1 MRRVGQRAQASAT
14 RASATSARDRYDS
27 EMRSV
32 AHRVQRRRR
41 LLSAL
46 LLAVALLTPVAAP
59 TAVRADESPV
69 SCTGWDSLI
78 TPPKTIRV
86 LRTRTGL
93 VEVVPFKTYV
103 YRTHVAEFWS
113 EYLSQP
119 YSDALLGAG
128 AVAIKQNAWSWT
140 MNERNWWGVS
150 SFTSTQAGWVRED
163 YADDNQLN
171 GSAGN
176 QSWTRQRR
184 ATEHADI
191 ALRMRIR
198 LGADLEDD
206 GIGGLEWDSETAT
219 YTAPLEI
226 LDENG
231 DAQEITRKSKRSCFD
246 VVDHPDMN
254 QFYSRGGIYEP
265 GASVS
270 GKSNARYNAA
280 VDATWGMTMQ
290 RYYPVSGEWR
300 FWRPGFYGSFTVN
313 RECMLPPSVG
323 DSNVQM
329 RHPTQTS
336 HWRGWSFF
344 PVNADDCARTRNLSV
359 EALLRASFYAF
370 DSNQVAGAGT
380 GSPEDDRFDI
390 TAVYPIRVLSP
401 RGDLTGDAKGDILA
415 VSPAGAVRLVSTDAN
430 VDSAGRLNGKAPG
443 SVSVKK
449 SQTLLSRI
457 VARATAEGQ
466 AAVMD
471 LREESDGSVTLVET
485 PYAGGVLKD
494 ATERFESY
502 AGFDAGATLGLLATD
517 TANDGIEE
525 VFITELVPEAEG
537 GAPHL
542 RLYLAPLSGSPTL
555 LGEIESS
562 ADARMLLDDFTG
574 DGTVDALAL
583 WRAADG
589 SLAASLAQGAGTP
602 PVSEWSL
609 GEFSTPGALVWP
621 ISAAWGATVGDVT
634 GDGVAELYV
643 RYRDPAGVIRLQSFN
658 LDGAHELPNPDK
670 VYVPETEPAR
680 STTVRPGE
688 RTLKLVAQR
697 LGVKQSALLA
707 LNSGPTYTITIQPND
722 TYTKIAKRTK
732 KSEACLRSMNGN
744 KILVRNKSLII
755 PRDLCVYT
763 RESVMFRNAPVRI
776 LNGEFDWLRAGDTWA
791 TVATR
796 AASIGITTTAE
807 ALAALNPTVTIS
819 SAATAEQVGTKVSI
833 RAPWAPLARSLP
845 ATPDIVSTL
854 TMRWN
859 SPFEAWRSTSS
870 SASAPELFMRDWNGD
885 GIDELSFAGA
895 PGASGVTLQLLS
907 RGTDG
912 RFGLNTSLTRSGVV
926 SGWVLR

>member
-1 MRRVGQRAQASAT
+1 MNNEARREGS
-14 RASATSARDRYDS
+14 
-27 EMRSV
+27 
-32 AHRVQRRRR
+32 RRH

-46 LLAVALLTPVAAP
+46 LVSVAMVLPLATP
-59 TAVRADESPV
+59 TAVRAVEAPV
-69 SCTGWDSLI
+69 SCTNWDSLI

-140 MNERNWWGVS
+140 MTERNWWAVS
-150 SFTSTQAGWVRED
+150 SFTSTQAEWVRAD

-176 QSWTRQRR
+176 PSWTRQRR
-184 ATEHADI
+184 ASEHADA

-206 GIGGLEWDSETAT
+206 EIGGLRWDSDTST

-226 LDENG
+226 LDESG
-231 DAQEITRKSKRSCFD
+231 DAEEITRKSKRSCFD

-280 VDATWGMTMQ
+280 VDTTWGMTMQ

-313 RECMLPPSVG
+313 RECMLPPEPG
-323 DSNVQM
+323 ETNVQM
-329 RHPTQTS
+329 RHPTQPS

-344 PVNADDCARTRNLSV
+344 PVNADDCARARNLSV
-359 EALLRASFYAF
+359 EALLRASFYSF
-370 DSNQVAGAGT
+370 DSDQVAGAGT
-380 GSPEDDRFDI
+380 SSVADDRFNI
-390 TAVYPIRVLSP
+390 KSIFPIRVLSP

-415 VSPAGAVRLVSTDAN
+415 VSPAGAVRLISTDNN

-443 SVSVKK
+443 SVAIKK
-449 SQTLLSRI
+449 SQTLISRI

-466 AAVMD
+466 AAVVD

-485 PYAGGVLKD
+485 PYVGGVLKEET
-494 ATERFESY
+494 ARFENY
-502 AGFDAGATLGLLATD
+502 AGFDAGATLSLIATD

-525 VFITELVPEAEG
+525 LFITELVPESEG

-542 RLYLAPLSGSPTL
+542 RIYLAPLSGSPEL
-555 LGEIESS
+555 VGEIE
-562 ADARMLLDDFTG
+562 AAGDARMLLDDFTG
-574 DGTVDALAL
+574 DGTVDVLAL
-583 WRAADG
+583 WRSADG
-589 SLAASLAQGAGTP
+589 SLAASLAQGSGTP
-602 PVSEWSL
+602 PVSEWNL
-609 GEFSTPGALVWP
+609 GEFSEPGALVWP
-621 ISAAWGATVGDVT
+621 VSTAWSAAVGDVT

-643 RYRDPAGVIRLQSFN
+643 RYRDPAGILRLQSFN
-658 LDGAHELPNPDK
+658 LDGAHGIPNPDK
-670 VYVPETEPAR
+670 VYVAETEPVR
-680 STTVRPGE
+680 STTVRAGE

-697 LGVKQSALLA
+697 LGVKLSELLA
-707 LNSGPTYTITIQPND
+707 LNAGATYTITIQPND
-722 TYTKIAKRTK
+722 TYTKIAKRVK

-744 KILVRNKSLII
+744 KILVRNKSLTI

-763 RESVMFRNAPVRI
+763 KESVMFRGAPVRT

-796 AASIGITTTAE
+796 ASTIGITTTAE
-807 ALAALNPTVTIS
+807 ALAALNPTVTIA
-819 SAATAEQVGTKVSI
+819 SAATAEQVGSKVSI
-833 RAPWAPLARSLP
+833 RAPWAPLARTLP
-845 ATPDIVSTL
+845 ATPDTVYVV

-859 SPFEAWRSTSS
+859 SPFEAWRASSS
-870 SASAPELFMRDWNGD
+870 SAATPELYVRDWNGD
-885 GIDELSFAGA
+885 GIDELSFAAA
-895 PGASGVTLQLLS
+895 PGASSVTLQLLT
-907 RGTDG
+907 RGADG
-912 RFGLNTSLTRSGVV
+912 RFGLNSALTRSGVV

>member
-1 MRRVGQRAQASAT
+1 MRAVTRRVQPRL
-14 RASATSARDRYDS
+14 
-27 EMRSV
+27 
-32 AHRVQRRRR
+32 R

-46 LLAVALLTPVAAP
+46 LISAALLVPFAAP
-59 TAVRADESPV
+59 TAVRANEAPV
-69 SCTGWDSLI
+69 SCTAWDSLI

-93 VEVVPFKTYV
+93 VEVVSFKTYV

-113 EYLSQP
+113 EYLSEP

-140 MNERNWWGVS
+140 MNERNWWSVS
-150 SFTSTQAGWVRED
+150 SFTSTQAEWVRAD

-171 GSAGN
+171 GSVGN
-176 QSWTRQRR
+176 ESWTRQRR
-184 ATEHADI
+184 ASEHADI

-198 LGADLEDD
+198 LGEDLQDD
-206 GIGGLEWDSETAT
+206 EIGGLRWDSETST
-219 YTAPLEI
+219 YTAPLEV

-231 DAQEITRKSKRSCFD
+231 NAEPITRGAKRSCFD

-270 GKSNARYNAA
+270 GKSNARYNGA

-313 RECMLPPSVG
+313 RECMLPPDAG

-329 RHPTQTS
+329 RHPTQPS

-344 PVNADDCARTRNLSV
+344 PVNADDCARSRNLSV
-359 EALLRASFYAF
+359 EALLRSSFYSF
-370 DSNQVAGAGT
+370 DSDQVAGVGT
-380 GSPEDDRFDI
+380 SSVADDRFNI
-390 TAVYPIRVLSP
+390 KAVFPIRVLSP

-415 VSPAGAVRLVSTDAN
+415 VSPAGAVRLISTDPN

-443 SVSVKK
+443 SVAVKK

-457 VARATAEGQ
+457 VARATADGQ

-494 ATERFESY
+494 ATARFENY
-502 AGFDAGATLGLLATD
+502 AGFDGGATLGLLATD

-525 VFITELVPEAEG
+525 VFITELVPESEG

-555 LGEIESS
+555 VGEIETA
-562 ADARMLLDDFTG
+562 ADGRILLDDFTG
-574 DGTVDALAL
+574 DGAIDALAL

-589 SLAASLAQGAGTP
+589 SLAASLAQGSGTP
-602 PVSEWSL
+602 PVSAWSL
-609 GEFSTPGALVWP
+609 GVFSEPGALVWP
-621 ISAAWGATVGDVT
+621 ISTAWSANAGDLT

-643 RYRDPAGVIRLQSFN
+643 RYRDPSGVIRLQSFN
-658 LDGAHELPNPDK
+658 LDDAHEAPNPDK
-670 VYVPETEPAR
+670 VYIPETEPVR
-680 STTVRPGE
+680 STTVRAGE

-697 LGVKQSALLA
+697 VGVKLVDLLA
-707 LNSGPTYTITIQPND
+707 LNSGATYTIVIQPND

-732 KSEACLRSMNGN
+732 SSEACLRSMNGN
-744 KILVRNKSLII
+744 KVLVRTKTLII

-763 RESVMFRNAPVRI
+763 KESVMFRGAPVRT

-796 AASIGITTTAE
+796 ASTIGITATAE
-807 ALAALNPTVTIS
+807 ALATLNPTVTIA
-819 SAATAEQVGTKVSI
+819 SAVTAEQVGGKVSI

-845 ATPDIVSTL
+845 ATPDTVGVV

-859 SPFEAWRSTSS
+859 SPFEAWRSSNS
-870 SASAPELFMRDWNGD
+870 SAATPELYVRDWNGD
-885 GIDELSFAGA
+885 GIDELSFAAA
-895 PGASGVTLQLLS
+895 PGASSVTLQLLV
-907 RGTDG
+907 RGADG
-912 RFGLNTSLTRSGVV
+912 RLGLSSSLTRSGVV